1 MGKSTKLGQVPLN
14 PEQVEVCK
22 ELDALLKKADDM
34 GVKFVVE
41 INTHELLG
49 YALGT
54 NSTKIMS
61 GVDPK
66 TAYEFEYD
74 KLSGY
79 NMEYE
84 TFYPVPV
91 FTYTY

>member
-1 MGKSTKLGQVPLN
+1 MGNDTKLGQVPLN
-14 PEQVEVCK
+14 PEQVKICK

-41 INTHELLG
+41 VNTHELLG

-54 NSTKIMS
+54 NSTKIIS
-61 GVDPK
+61 GVNPETSYK
-66 TAYEFEYD
+66 FEYN

-79 NMEYE
+79 NMKYE
-84 TFYPVPV
+84 KFYPVPV